1 MTTVSIH
8 EPCLTYIRPFDES
21 EGDKYKLV
29 AEPVDPADAKSVRML
44 RKFTGNS
51 IEELLYTRQIFLD
64 AIEDCGVDEGN
75 LFVEWQAML
84 GANSRMKWRSATRL
98 NNNLI
103 FQETR
108 DGFNLAMEAFI
119 MIYAEDPNAKETII
133 NSFAA
138 SKLFKKPI
146 EATIKDHQDRLET
159 IMYYVDVLPGRRGTL
174 SQQERKN
181 VFFNSHPEAWKKEF
195 QLMRNI
201 NQSTMTVIRD
211 FMTIKKL
218 ESDKTS
224 KKKETETKKKK
235 ENDNKSKHG
244 RVAKGKGGG
253 KAGKGNCRSH
263 PQGNHDWKDCYLS
276 PRNENNPYPG
286 GQGGQGNGGRGRGN
300 GNGRGGYQGRGRG
313 NDQYHNNRGYD
324 NNQNNHQNDGYNN
337 INQGHNN
344 GQNNYPD
351 PRSGNNNQQY
361 YNQGPPGAGWDN
373 YANQSYNRN

>member
-8 EPCLTYIRPFDES
+8 EPCLTYIKPFDES

-138 SKLFKKPI
+138 SKLFK
-146 EATIKDHQDRLET
+146 
-159 IMYYVDVLPGRRGTL
+159 
-174 SQQERKN
+174 
-181 VFFNSHPEAWKKEF
+181 
-195 QLMRNI
+195 
-201 NQSTMTVIRD
+201 
-211 FMTIKKL
+211 
-218 ESDKTS
+218 
-224 KKKETETKKKK
+224 
-235 ENDNKSKHG
+235 
-244 RVAKGKGGG
+244 
-253 KAGKGNCRSH
+253 RS
-263 PQGNHDWKDCYLS
+263 P
-276 PRNENNPYPG
+276 
-286 GQGGQGNGGRGRGN
+286 
-300 GNGRGGYQGRGRG
+300 
-313 NDQYHNNRGYD
+313 
-324 NNQNNHQNDGYNN
+324 
-337 INQGHNN
+337 
-344 GQNNYPD
+344 
-351 PRSGNNNQQY
+351 
-361 YNQGPPGAGWDN
+361 
-373 YANQSYNRN
+373 